1 MSCQWS
7 DWDLG
12 TLEARSTPWL
22 SCRLPSESALMGYIG
37 SALMLGR
44 VFKWHPHKSQ
54 DPRFPRGTLHHK
66 EMTTVVPF
74 VYQSFKCRGWSVH
87 VIPGDPVHVWQFEST
102 EGYWCEL
109 NVDGVIEGQ
118 PALQIHQLFV
128 VPTLRCLH
136 HIVDVEHPRLSAVR
150 HNHHTQVWQ
159 PGRADTRMFRLHPW
173 NHSRRTRNWIWH

>member
-1 MSCQWS
+1 M
-7 DWDLG
+7 
-12 TLEARSTPWL
+12 
-22 SCRLPSESALMGYIG
+22 
-37 SALMLGR
+37 
-44 VFKWHPHKSQ
+44 
-54 DPRFPRGTLHHK
+54 
-66 EMTTVVPF
+66 
-74 VYQSFKCRGWSVH
+74 H

-173 NHSRRTRNWIWH
+173 NHSRRTRIESDISAVKPGALDHAQWSGVDLRADLSQHLTEILRFKLAWADNGFTLDLHMTSQFNWIYILKKHNTVIVIVGIVVMWWCK